1 MKKPVA
7 PKKPAKPYCP
17 TEPYKTY
24 KVPANEILGDLP
36 RDEPLTLNKLIK
48 LCTPKGE
55 QVDLDR
61 EFFIDAEIHDDS
73 YDAYLT
79 AYILKFRDA
88 PNKAYAAQLRTFKV
102 AKEKYEKSVQQYEL
116 AFAKYE
122 EELAKYEE
130 EMLKYAEEQR
140 HRTIVQLEKQ
150 LLKLKNEI

>member
-24 KVPANEILGDLP
+24 KVPDDQHLCDFP
-36 RDEPLTLNKLIK
+36 RDEPLTLNKLIE

-55 QVDLDR
+55 QIDLDR
-61 EFFIDAEIHDDS
+61 EFFVNADYNEDTNIT
-73 YDAYLT
+73 YLS
-79 AYILKFRDA
+79 AFMLKYKDV
-88 PNKAYAAQLRTFKV
+88 PNGGYATQLRQFNAQK
-102 AKEKYEKSVQQYEL
+102 KKYENDLEKYESVL
-116 AFAKYE
+116 AKYE

-130 EMLKYAEEQR
+130 EMLKYAEEQK
-140 HRTIVQLEKQ
+140 HRTILQLEKQ